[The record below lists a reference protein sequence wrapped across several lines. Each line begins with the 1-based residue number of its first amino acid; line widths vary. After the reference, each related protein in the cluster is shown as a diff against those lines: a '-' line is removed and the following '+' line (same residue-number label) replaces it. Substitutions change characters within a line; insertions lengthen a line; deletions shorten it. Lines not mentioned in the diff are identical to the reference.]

1 MSTAVHHLS
10 CATMCPAAG
19 RVPGL
24 MPRRLVTHCLLV
36 ENPDGLTL
44 VDTGFGT
51 ADVADPRRLGRAFT
65 AAVGARFD
73 PSETA
78 VARVAAL
85 GFAPSDVRRIVVTH
99 LDLDHAG
106 GLGDFPHAEVHV
118 HADELSAARRPTLR
132 ERARY
137 IEPQWAHGPSWVE
150 HRPTAGESWFDF
162 SEVSVIDDDL
172 VLVPLAGHT
181 RGHSGVGVRRPD
193 GTWLLHAGD
202 AYFFHGEK
210 EQPATCPP
218 GLRAFQRLVA
228 VDNRARLENQRRLRS
243 LHADHGDDV
252 TVFCAHDE
260 AELAALRAQVST
272 RLTEG

>member
-1 MSTAVHHLS
+1 VSTALHHLS

-24 MPRRLVTHCLLV
+24 IPRRLVTHCLLV
-36 ENPDGLTL
+36 EDADGLTL

-73 PSETA
+73 SATTA
-78 VARVAAL
+78 VAQVEAL
-85 GFAPSDVRRIVVTH
+85 GFAASDVRRIVVTH

-106 GLGDFPHAEVHV
+106 GLGDFPLAEVHV
-118 HADELSAARRPTLR
+118 HADELAAARRPTVR

-137 IEPQWAHGPSWVE
+137 IAPQWAHGPSWVE
-150 HRPTAGESWFDF
+150 HRPTTGESWFGF
-162 SEVSVIDDDL
+162 SEVSVVGEGL

-193 GTWLLHAGD
+193 GSWLLHAGD

-210 EQPATCPP
+210 ERPAHCPP

-228 VDNRARLENQRRLRS
+228 VDNRSRLENVARLRA
-243 LHADHGDDV
+243 LHADHGDEV

-260 AELAALRAQVST
+260 AELLALRAVST
-272 RLTEG
+272 TH